1 MFDFEKLL
9 VYKKA
14 TVFNS
19 KIYSLLLANKNID
32 REYREQLKRAAF
44 SIPLN
49 IAEGTGRTARADRRR
64 FYVIAIGSTFECV
77 AILDQL
83 KTLNFLSEEVYSE
96 IYSFAFEMTKM
107 LFGLEKSLR

>member
-19 KIYSLLLANKNID
+19 KIYTFLFNNKNID
-32 REYREQLKRAAF
+32 KEYRDQLKRAAF

-49 IAEGTGRTARADRRR
+49 IAEGTGRTSKPDRRH
-64 FYVIAIGSTFECV
+64 FYVIAIGSAFECV

-83 KTLNFLSEEVYSE
+83 KTLDLLPEEVYSE